1 VRRYLREEITEE
13 EKTLFKAVN
22 SQLISDIDVT
32 LYQGKSSEHY
42 SGVFLVAAL
51 LIYVSKGDGAIS
63 SQESD
68 EMLATMTT
76 HLSISNAEALENLR
90 KAIMVLPDDRHS
102 AAKLRSIAHELS
114 LSERRQLLQLM
125 FNIAGVD
132 GDHHTGELVSINMA
146 AKVLGLSKSEVSL
159 ARQASGK
166 PVPVS

>member
-1 VRRYLREEITEE
+1 MYRS
-13 EKTLFKAVN
+13 AN
-22 SQLISDIDVT
+22 SQLISDISVT
-32 LYQGKSSEHY
+32 FDEGKTGEHY

-76 HLSISNAEALENLR
+76 HLSISNAEALESLR
-90 KAIMVLPDDRHS
+90 NAIMLLPDDRQA
-102 AAKLRSIAHELS
+102 AAKLRSIGHELS
-114 LSERRQLLQLM
+114 QSQRRHVLQLM

-132 GDHHTGELVSINMA
+132 GDHHAGELNSINMA

-159 ARQASGK
+159 ARQAAG
-166 PVPVS
+166 